1 MWQKRE
7 YWEGLKEKWD
17 IRSPGSGCADLK
29 FVEKIDLSK
38 KKNLSTNLFVENQNV
53 SSICFVLTT
62 FFGQKQL
69 CSPNAFIE

>member
-29 FVEKIDLSK
+29 FVEKQFYQRTKFVK
-38 KKNLSTNLFVENQNV
+38 KLICRQLKCVFTLFCINYIFLVKNNFV
-53 SSICFVLTT
+53 
-62 FFGQKQL
+62 QL
-69 CSPNAFIE
+69 MHS

>member
-29 FVEKIDLSK
+29 FVEKKFYQRTRFVK
-38 KKNLSTNLFVENQNV
+38 K
-53 SSICFVLTT
+53 
-62 FFGQKQL
+62 
-69 CSPNAFIE
+69 

>member
-29 FVEKIDLSK
+29 FVEKNDLSK
-38 KKNLSTNLFVENQNV
+38 KKNLSKKLFVQLGA
-53 SSICFVLTT
+53 SSPAIHGGAYFSAVC
-62 FFGQKQL
+62 G
-69 CSPNAFIE
+69 